1 MNKPEDTHPTPN
13 TAKVRQTATLVSTV
27 WLVPLLA
34 AIIGAWLL
42 AQNIRTKGPEIT
54 LYLDNAEGIEVNTTA
69 VRILNVDVGRVTNIR
84 LRPDQKGVELTAR
97 LNKDVEDLM
106 REDTQFWIVKPRIDQ
121 NGITGLGT
129 LVSGAYIAFSPGKS
143 EAEKLQFDV
152 AELPPVTAIGQS
164 GIRLH
169 LSGKNSKMLSAGSP
183 VLYENHTVGTV
194 ESAKFDPKT
203 QTVNYSIFIQS
214 PNESLITSASQ
225 FWLDSG
231 VSVQTDGTG
240 ITVNTPP
247 LSALL
252 SGAISFY
259 TPKFIEN
266 QQAVKNGDQFKIFN
280 DRREL
285 ESQPSARTLY
295 YVAFFDNSVRGL
307 EIGAPVEFKGIRIGR
322 VADVPYFDGTDGLN
336 LLKDGKI
343 PVRLRLEPYLLET
356 NNRRE
361 HRQSKEYWED
371 QIQAALNRGLTAS
384 MVSNNLVLG
393 SKMIELSEEASDF
406 PILKPVNEY
415 HGHTVIGTRGGGSL
429 ESLQMQVSKLLA
441 KFDALPLEKT
451 VGELNGSLAELKTTL
466 QSAQTMLASAN
477 KAMANVDKAVI
488 SGEQTLKSA
497 DKTMKS
503 VDKLLNNKGIQ
514 QMPAELNKTLSELRE
529 TLKGVS
535 PQSPVYQDVQA
546 TLQSIDRTLKD
557 VKPVVKT
564 LKEQPNALIFNS
576 STQDPNPK
584 GQ

>member
-1 MNKPEDTHPTPN
+1 MTKPEEEQSPIN
-13 TAKVRQTATLVSTV
+13 AAKVRQTATLVSTV
-27 WLVPLLA
+27 WLIPLLA

-54 LYLDNAEGIEVNTTA
+54 LHLDTAEGIEVNTTA
-69 VRILNVDVGRVTNIR
+69 VRILNVDVGRITKIR

-97 LNKDVEDLM
+97 LNKDVEDFM

-143 EAEKLQFDV
+143 ATEKHEFQV

-169 LSGKNSKMLSAGSP
+169 LSGKNSKMLGAGSP

-194 ESAKFDPKT
+194 ESAKFDPST
-203 QTVNYSIFIQS
+203 QTVNYSIFIHS
-214 PNESLITSASQ
+214 PNESLITSASL

-231 VSVQTDGTG
+231 VNIRTDGAG
-240 ITVNTPP
+240 VSIQTPP

-259 TPKFIEN
+259 TPKFIDN
-266 QQAVKNGDQFKIFN
+266 QSSVKNGDQFKIFN

-285 ESQPSARTLY
+285 ESQPSPRTLY

-307 EIGAPVEFKGIRIGR
+307 EIGAPVEYKGIKIGT
-322 VADVPYFDGTDGLN
+322 VADVPYFDGADGLN

-361 HRQSKEYWED
+361 HRQSREYWED
-371 QIQAALNRGLTAS
+371 QIQAALNRGLTAA

-393 SKMIELSEEASDF
+393 SKMIELSDEPSDL
-406 PILKPVNEY
+406 PKLKPVSEY
-415 HGHTVIGTRGGGSL
+415 HGHTVIATRGGGSL
-429 ESLQMQVSKLLA
+429 ENLQAQMGKLLE
-441 KFDALPLEKT
+441 KFNALPLDKT
-451 VGELNGSLAELKTTL
+451 VGELNSSLAELKTSL
-466 QSAQTMLASAN
+466 QAAQTMLASAN
-477 KAMANVDKAVI
+477 QAMANVDKAVI
-488 SGEQTLKSA
+488 SGEKTLKSA
-497 DKTMKS
+497 DKAMAS
-503 VDKLLNNKGIQ
+503 VDKLLNNKNIQ
-514 QMPAELNKTLSELRE
+514 QMPVELNKTLMELRE